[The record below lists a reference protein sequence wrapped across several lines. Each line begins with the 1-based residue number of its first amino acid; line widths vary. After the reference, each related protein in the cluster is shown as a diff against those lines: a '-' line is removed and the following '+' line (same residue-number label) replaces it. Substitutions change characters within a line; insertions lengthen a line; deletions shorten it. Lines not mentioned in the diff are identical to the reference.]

1 MLFIY
6 KQIFSTFGAMIKL
19 FISLLSV
26 LMFPVVSFALDITE
40 IENFGSNPGNL
51 KMYYYKPKNL
61 PDSVK
66 VPVVFVLHGCLQN
79 AENVSEL
86 AGWNKLADINGF
98 YVVYPQQKYTNNTS
112 GCFNWFRKK
121 DITKGSGE
129 VCSLKEMIDYM
140 NTNFNTDSSRVFVAG
155 LSAGAAM
162 AVALM
167 ADYPESINA
176 GAIFAG
182 APYKVARNAFAAMF
196 VFWLPP
202 NKSPQKWAK
211 RVIKQN
217 PNFTGDYPRMVV
229 IHGRLDFVVF
239 IRNAYELVQQWTAL
253 HKTDVKPEKKE
264 RPFNKNPDVTRLA
277 YNDAEN
283 KEAVVLYI
291 IKGLG
296 HALALKPGNK
306 DDEGGKIGMFAKD
319 KNFHS
324 TYWVAKDFGLIK
336 TKSP

>member
-1 MLFIY
+1 MKKVLQLYILITLVPLF
-6 KQIFSTFGAMIKL
+6 SFG
-19 FISLLSV
+19 
-26 LMFPVVSFALDITE
+26 LDITE
-40 IENFGSNPGNL
+40 VENFGSNPGNL

-61 PDSVK
+61 PDSAK

-79 AENVSEL
+79 AESVSEIS
-86 AGWNKLADINGF
+86 GWNKLADINGF
-98 YVVYPQQKYTNNTS
+98 YVVYPQQKYTNNTT
-112 GCFNWFRKK
+112 GCFDWYKKK

-129 VCSLKEMIDYM
+129 VFSIKEMINYM
-140 NTNFNTDSSRVFVAG
+140 KDNFNTDSSKVFVCG

-182 APYKVARNAFAAMF
+182 GPYKVARNGFEGMF
-196 VFWLPP
+196 VLWLPP

-211 RVIKQN
+211 RVLKQN
-217 PNFTGDYPRMVV
+217 PDYTGKYPRMVV
-229 IHGRLDFVVF
+229 IHGRLDFVVS
-239 IRNAYELVQQWTAL
+239 IRNSYELVQQWTAL
-253 HKTDVKPEKKE
+253 HHTDVKPDKKE

-283 KEAVVLYI
+283 KEVVVLYI
-291 IKGLG
+291 LKGLG
-296 HALALKPGNK
+296 HALALNPGNR

-324 TYWVAKDFGLIK
+324 TFWVAKDFGLIK
-336 TKSP
+336 PKP